1 MAKNKPSI
9 VLFQLGPLRL
19 LLMSA
24 AVLAV
29 AFATPPA
36 TAAVYSG
43 WALVPTV
50 LVPVLVP
57 LVFLMLVFDSIM
69 SGVFMIDK
77 GGAARARYK
86 TAIILNLALVLLV
99 LIRWLPYY
107 RAL

>member
-1 MAKNKPSI
+1 MGAKRVTI
-9 VLFQLGPLRL
+9 LFQLGLLRL
-19 LLMSA
+19 LLLSV

-29 AFATPPA
+29 AFATAPA
-36 TAAVYSG
+36 TPAVYSG

-69 SGVFMIDK
+69 SAVFMIDK
-77 GGAARARYK
+77 TGAARARYK
-86 TAIILNLALVLLV
+86 MAIMLNLTLILLV

>member
-1 MAKNKPSI
+1 MANSKRVNI
-9 VLFQLGPLRL
+9 LLQLGPLRL
-19 LLMSA
+19 LLLSA
-24 AVLAV
+24 AVVAV

-36 TAAVYSG
+36 TPAVYSG
-43 WALVPTV
+43 WALLTTV

-69 SGVFMIDK
+69 SAVFMIDK
-77 GGAARARYK
+77 TGAARARYR